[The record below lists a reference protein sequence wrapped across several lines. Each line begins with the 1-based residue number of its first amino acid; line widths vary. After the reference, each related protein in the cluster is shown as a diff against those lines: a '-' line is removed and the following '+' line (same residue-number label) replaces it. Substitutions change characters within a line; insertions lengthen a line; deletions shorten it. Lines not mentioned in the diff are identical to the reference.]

1 MKSILLS
8 TLALTIVLFFTTT
21 TRAQETKQNN
31 YVVLTKKISQLQP
44 ILLTAENLKKEDGN
58 AFGDF
63 QVIICGKTVNQ
74 LSNKELIDGF
84 IEKAKAIN
92 VKIVVCGLSLK
103 KFKIDKSVVPKPIEI
118 VKNGLLYNFRLQKKG
133 YLSIEL

>member
-1 MKSILLS
+1 MKNILLS
-8 TLALTIVLFFTTT
+8 AIALTIILFFTAT
-21 TRAQETKQNN
+21 TRAQETKKNN
-31 YVVLTKKISQLQP
+31 YVVLTKKIPQLQP
-44 ILLTAENLKKEDGN
+44 ILLTAETLKKEDGN

-74 LSNKELIDGF
+74 LSNKELMDKF
-84 IEKAKAIN
+84 IKKAKTIN

-103 KFKIDKSVVPKPIEI
+103 KFKIDKSIVPKSIEI
-118 VKNGLLYNFRLQKKG
+118 VKNGLLYDFRLQEKG

>member
-44 ILLTAENLKKEDGN
+44 ILLTAETLKKEDGN